1 MASGPITS
9 WQIEGGKVEAVTDYF
24 LRYVIKSTISI
35 FHQNLNF
42 LLFRRHLSHLM
53 GKCLLQIISDKG
65 FIADKELESKYKKNT
80 QNSINLKQT
89 GQ

>member
-1 MASGPITS
+1 
-9 WQIEGGKVEAVTDYF
+9 
-24 LRYVIKSTISI
+24 
-35 FHQNLNF
+35 
-42 LLFRRHLSHLM
+42 M